1 MTRLVIVG
9 LVSLVF
15 LARCGRSGST
25 SPPPPPAASKLAF
38 GWNQPSITA
47 AGHAIT
53 PAVSVWVLNAQGYT
67 VTSGSVSITVAI
79 GTNPAGGTLSGTT
92 TVAAVG
98 GVAIFS
104 NLSIDT
110 PGLGYTLTAY
120 ADGLNSATSTAFTVA
135 SNSTAPVATVT
146 VTPAYTDVEAG
157 TQVTLTATTFD
168 AAGNMLARTVT
179 WASSDPRVMALL
191 YSSDSYSSGTLCGLT
206 DGSAT
211 ITATSEGKSGTA
223 VVTVGGHSSI
233 ECCEFGC

>member
-1 MTRLVIVG
+1 MSSQTVRMTRLVIVG

-25 SPPPPPAASKLAF
+25 SPPPPPAAS
-38 GWNQPSITA
+38 N
-47 AGHAIT
+47 AIT

-110 PGLGYTLTAY
+110 PGLGYTLTA
-120 ADGLNSATSTAFTVA
+120 
-135 SNSTAPVATVT
+135 
-146 VTPAYTDVEAG
+146 
-157 TQVTLTATTFD
+157 
-168 AAGNMLARTVT
+168 
-179 WASSDPRVMALL
+179 
-191 YSSDSYSSGTLCGLT
+191 
-206 DGSAT
+206 
-211 ITATSEGKSGTA
+211 
-223 VVTVGGHSSI
+223 
-233 ECCEFGC
+233 